1 MKQLFFSLLLLVS
14 SLYFVVA
21 QTSSGV
27 LQVYVEDERKGTPL
41 KDAHLYVGKQV
52 VLSDERGYASI
63 EIDRNSSPYLL
74 LCTYVG
80 YDTLRISLEEL
91 PSEPL
96 RLQMKAALLQLETV
110 VVSSLRQH
118 EEAPLSHTIVSKK
131 EIEEIYLGED
141 APFFLQY
148 QTPSLLVQSQS
159 GVPFGNY
166 ADLQLRGMDESRIN
180 LTLAGIPLSDMLDH
194 SFYFSNFSDLAESA
208 SSIQVQRG
216 VGSSTHGTAAYAG
229 SINLTPPRV
238 FGPARLGAHLVG
250 GDFGS
255 MKLSAEGY
263 SGTLPNGLGAYVRVS
278 RSRSDGY
285 RYHSGH
291 NAYSFFVQTAYR
303 KKKHLLEF
311 TSFSGQT
318 QNELA
323 NTRVA
328 EDSLKKDP
336 RLNPIS
342 SNETDLTSQ
351 SLVALRHTFFAGS
364 EQAAGYTL
372 YFGHAANDYPYGY
385 VDTVYK
391 QTNYYLR
398 NIHLGLQAH
407 LQGRLGKGSWRVGSQ
422 GYLFLRKNQESNM
435 PDKVSLTYEDRSRK
449 TAFNIFAKVDQ
460 QWRDWQMFVDLQLRT
475 VSIDLLP
482 EERFLGEEAD
492 ISLRRWLFF
501 NPKAGLR
508 YHLSPATSL
517 YTSLAFS
524 QREPTRF
531 DIIGG
536 YTTITTG
543 TLPIINDTSRPRPE
557 EVLDWELGLTSKR
570 RYLQSDLNF
579 FYMGF
584 RNEITPIG
592 EYIKEHYAQ
601 LRKNVPKSY
610 RLGVEGKATLELGS
624 RVQLSGLGYWM
635 QGRISEYAPEN
646 DPEKPVFKNVRI
658 GGAPNFQLQLQTNY
672 QLPFWKDALSVWL
685 RSRYQGKTYLNP
697 IQEDRLSAPEVFL
710 MDLGL
715 QLRLSKYAKLGL
727 QLRNLLDERYYSSGE
742 VKEVEDSSGKADKKN
757 VPSYFGQAG
766 FNVFVSLRIEVH

>member
-1 MKQLFFSLLLLVS
+1 MKQLFFSLLLLAS

-27 LQVYVEDERKGTPL
+27 LQVYIEDAREGTPL
-41 KDAHLYVGKQV
+41 KDAHLYVGEKV
-52 VLSDERGYASI
+52 ALSDERGYASI
-63 EIDRNSSPYLL
+63 EIDSDSLPYLL

-80 YDTLRISLEEL
+80 YDTLRISLKEL

-96 RLQMKAALLQLETV
+96 RLQMKSVLLQLETV
-110 VVSSLRQH
+110 VVSSLRHH
-118 EEAPLSHTIVSKK
+118 EEAPLSHTIVNKK

-229 SINLTPPRV
+229 SINLTPPKV

-250 GDFGS
+250 GHFGS

-303 KKKHLLEF
+303 KKRHLLEF

-318 QNELA
+318 QNEMA
-323 NTRVA
+323 YKRVA
-328 EDSLKKDP
+328 KEDLENEP

-342 SNETDLTSQ
+342 SNETDLFSQ

-372 YFGHAANDYPYGY
+372 YFGHAAGNFPYGY
-385 VDTVYK
+385 EGEGYE
-391 QTNYYLR
+391 QINYYLR

-407 LQGRLGKGSWRVGSQ
+407 LQGRLGKVSWRVGSQ

-460 QWRDWQMFVDLQLRT
+460 RWRDWHMFVDLQLRT

-482 EERFLGEEAD
+482 EADFLGEEVD
-492 ISLRRWLFF
+492 IPLRRWLFF

-517 YTSLAFS
+517 YTSAAFS
-524 QREPTRF
+524 QREPTRN
-531 DIIGG
+531 DIIGE
-536 YTTITTG
+536 TNINTG
-543 TLPIINDTSRPRPE
+543 TLSIINDTSYPRHE

-592 EYIKEHYAQ
+592 EYIEEHYAQ

-610 RLGVEGKATLELGS
+610 RLGVEGKATLELGN
-624 RVQLSGLGYWM
+624 RVRLSGLGYWM

-646 DPEKPVFKNVRI
+646 DPTKPVFTNVRI

-685 RSRYQGKTYLNP
+685 RSRYQGETYLNP
-697 IQEDRLSAPEVFL
+697 IQENRLTSPSVFL

-715 QLRLSKYAKLGL
+715 QLRLGRYAQLGL

-742 VKEVEDSSGKADKKN
+742 VDGN

-766 FNVFVSLRIEVH
+766 FNAFVSLRIEVH